1 MPGRPSA
8 EWPVG
13 CRPTRGVG
21 DEMAK
26 ILVAEDEKQIADM
39 IAFKLTNSGHQVI
52 RAQDGE
58 QAVTLAA
65 SQLPDLILLDAM
77 MPGLSGF
84 EVLRRLKADP
94 ALRAVPVIMVTAK
107 GHERDVLSG
116 LRGGAVDYV
125 VKPFSLKELAARVDL
140 ALRKEPPATA
150 S

>member
-1 MPGRPSA
+1 
-8 EWPVG
+8 
-13 CRPTRGVG
+13 
-21 DEMAK
+21 MAK

-58 QAVTLAA
+58 QAMKLAR
-65 SQLPDLILLDAM
+65 LEIPDLIMLDAM

-84 EVLRRLKADP
+84 EVLRRLKADS
-94 ALRAVPVIMVTAK
+94 ALRSVPVIMVTAK

-125 VKPFSLKELAARVDL
+125 VKPFSLKELAARVEL
-140 ALRKEPPATA
+140 ALGKDRPPTTP
-150 S
+150 

>member
-1 MPGRPSA
+1 
-8 EWPVG
+8 
-13 CRPTRGVG
+13 
-21 DEMAK
+21 MAK

-39 IAFKLTNSGHQVI
+39 IAFKLTNGGHQVI
-52 RAQDGE
+52 RAEDGE
-58 QAVTLAA
+58 QAVTLAGRE
-65 SQLPDLILLDAM
+65 LPDLILLDAM

-84 EVLRRLKADP
+84 EVLRRLKSDP

-150 S
+150 V

>member
-1 MPGRPSA
+1 
-8 EWPVG
+8 
-13 CRPTRGVG
+13 
-21 DEMAK
+21 MAR
-26 ILVAEDEKQIADM
+26 ILVVEDEKQIGDM
-39 IAFKLTNSGHQVI
+39 IAFKLTNAGHQVI
-52 RAQDGE
+52 RALDGE

-65 SQLPDLILLDAM
+65 RELPDLILLDAM
-77 MPGLSGF
+77 MPGLNGF
-84 EVLRRLKADP
+84 EVLRRLKSDQI
-94 ALRAVPVIMVTAK
+94 LRSIPVIMVTAK